1 MSLDLDK
8 INGLLKI
15 VKEAAGHPTKLKSL
29 GALAMRELEAHDAE
43 AKKEHDELLKKD
55 AAEAA
60 KAKADAD
67 AKAKKL
73 AEADAKSTE
82 LTSRPQP
89 TAQQMQA
96 ERDAAT
102 AKQKALDEAEA
113 KRLVD
118 QAEKDKEAAS
128 AGVQAD
134 GPNTVRR
141 KVPEEAL

>member
-55 AAEAA
+55 ATEAA

-73 AEADAKSTE
+73 AEADAKSAE
-82 LTSRPQP
+82 LTSRPQEPKRPTPVVRP
-89 TAQQMQA
+89 TA
-96 ERDAAT
+96 EFE
-102 AKQKALDEAEA
+102 QKEEPT
-113 KRLVD
+113 
-118 QAEKDKEAAS
+118 ETTES
-128 AGVQAD
+128 
-134 GPNTVRR
+134 VRR
-141 KVPEEAL
+141 REVPEEVNHGA